1 MELKRSNPLYGLKIS
16 KKLIRQMKLSAILS
30 FAIGFS
36 SFANSYSQVEIS
48 LSVENQSIIN
58 VLDQIESDTD
68 LRFMFGSDI
77 YDFQKVISVDF
88 DKAKLNNV
96 IALIF
101 ESKLIYD
108 LKENVVVLKKSP
120 VKSANNIL
128 VKDEIIV
135 LDTNIQED
143 IVQNVIEGNVT
154 DGGGNP
160 LPGATVI
167 ELGTSNG
174 TTTDFDGNFSLAV
187 DGENPTLLFAY
198 LGFISQNI
206 VAENDS
212 KLNVALLADI
222 AGLDEVILTGYGS
235 QNKRDITSSI
245 SVLDLD
251 GVAEKANTDVGQ
263 LLQSRSAGV
272 RVVQNNGAPGRSA
285 QIFIRGISS
294 LSGNTQPLYVID
306 GVVSYSTAAIDP
318 NNIEDITVL
327 KDASAAGIYGAAGA
341 SNGVVLITTK
351 KGRTGEFKASVN
363 TYVGFSELI
372 RKIPLLGSSDLADY
386 FQDINISLTGD
397 DLSIYNDWQDLTYRQ
412 ASQTGINASISGG
425 GENGS
430 FFVGLGYLDQEGI
443 VLTSKNKRYSL
454 SINLDQKIN
463 DWLSFGT
470 HLNYTRANVR
480 VVPDDRGA
488 RFGGAISSALQTPP
502 FQAIFDENGFYT
514 VAAKNNTG
522 MENPL
527 SYIYGNDNNDVIT
540 NMVADTNFSIKLPYN
555 LTFKTQLGVILSGNR
570 YSAFRDPTLV
580 LPAKDVN
587 GQLQYNTGESDRFI
601 FDNTL
606 SYNEIFGNHKLNVVL
621 GSSTSEENLL
631 TSFQRKNNIA
641 SASIRTLN
649 TASESNLNETTKGSW
664 SLQSYFARANYT
676 YDDKYSVTASVRT
689 DGSSRIAAD
698 NRWASFKT
706 FSAGWNLS
714 NESFMQDIDVVKNL
728 KLRAGYGETGNL
740 PRGLNPYANIIIV
753 DEVAGGPSALI
764 PGRRP
769 SSQAGNSDLQWE
781 TSEQVN
787 IGLDFSILNDRIY
800 VTTDYYTKKTK
811 NMIFPLPLPTST
823 GFENKI
829 VNLDGYI
836 ENKGFEFAV
845 NASLINKGD
854 FSWNTSYNMSFN
866 NNVVKDIPDNA
877 SLRSTLLQ
885 NSGGNLTITKNGLPL
900 ASFWGYNSEGVDPA
914 TGDLIFTEN
923 DGVAGIT
930 PSDKQVIGNPMPDF
944 TYGFIN
950 EFSYKNWDLN
960 VVIDGVSG
968 NDIYNSAKQNLQAMR
983 LPENQS
989 ADIIRRWRNPGD
1001 ITDIPRATSTDSNG
1015 NSDIN
1020 SRWVEDGSYLR
1031 VRDISLSYNFDQD
1044 VLDAVNISGLRLYA
1058 NLKNWLTIT
1067 DYSGYSP
1074 EVNKNAKGT
1083 DAVTGTVINDPVA
1096 LTQGVDYGSYPQA
1109 KTFSIGLNIE
1119 F

>member
-1 MELKRSNPLYGLKIS
+1 MNFKDNMLDKRAKKSINILSIMKIS
-16 KKLIRQMKLSAILS
+16 LFLSLTMI
-30 FAIGFS
+30 FS
-36 SFANSYSQVEIS
+36 AVANNNVYSQVEIS
-48 LSVENQSIIN
+48 IEVEDQAIID
-58 VLDQIESDTD
+58 VLDKIESQTD
-68 LRFMFGSDI
+68 LRFIFGSDI
-77 YDFQKVISVDF
+77 YDFQKEISLSVENAELNTVI
-88 DKAKLNNV
+88 K
-96 IALIF
+96 LIF
-101 ESKLIYD
+101 EDKLSYN
-108 LKENVVVLKKSP
+108 LNENVVLLSKATPTSNDPPTDSKEAVE
-120 VKSANNIL
+120 
-128 VKDEIIV
+128 EIIQ
-135 LDTNIQED
+135 TTIS
-143 IVQNVIEGNVT
+143 GNVT
-154 DGGGNP
+154 DSNGNP
-160 LPGATVI
+160 LPGASVI
-167 ELGTSNG
+167 EVGTTNG
-174 TTTDFDGNFSLAV
+174 TTTDFDGNFKLDLENENATLEVSFIGFTTQRVDAISNANLNLVLA
-187 DGENPTLLFAY
+187 F
-198 LGFISQNI
+198 
-206 VAENDS
+206 
-212 KLNVALLADI
+212 DI
-222 AGLDEVILTGYGS
+222 AGLDEVVLTGYGS
-235 QNKRDITSSI
+235 QNKRDITSAI

-251 GVAEKANTDVGQ
+251 GTAEKSNTDVGQ
-263 LLQSRSAGV
+263 LIQSRSAGV
-272 RVVQNNGAPGRSA
+272 RVVQNNGRPGASP
-285 QIFIRGISS
+285 QIFVRGISS

-386 FQDINISLTGD
+386 FEDINISLTGD
-397 DLSIYNDWQDLTYRQ
+397 DLSVYNDWQDLTYQQ

-443 VLTSKNKRYSL
+443 VLTSQNKRYSL
-454 SINLDQKIN
+454 SINLDQQIN

-470 HLNYTRANVR
+470 HLNYTRANVK
-480 VVPDDRGA
+480 VVPDDMGA
-488 RFGGAISSALQTPP
+488 RYGGAISSALQTPP
-502 FQAIFDENGFYT
+502 FQPIFDENGFYT
-514 VAAKNNTG
+514 IAAKNNTG

-540 NMVADTNFSIKLPYN
+540 NMIADTNLSIKLPYN
-555 LTFKTQLGVILSGNR
+555 LTFKTQIGVILRGNR
-570 YSAFRDPTLV
+570 YSAFKDPTLV
-580 LPAKDVN
+580 LPAKDLM
-587 GQLQYNTGESDRFI
+587 GQLQYNTGESERFI

-621 GSSTSEENLL
+621 GSSMSEENIM
-631 TSFQRKNNIA
+631 TSNQTKNNIA
-641 SASIRTLN
+641 SESIRTLN

-689 DGSSRIAAD
+689 DGSSRISAD

-706 FSAGWNLS
+706 FSMGWNLS
-714 NESFMQDIDVVKNL
+714 NESFMQGIDGVKNL

-740 PRGLNPYANIIIV
+740 PRGLNSYANIVII
-753 DEVAGGPSALI
+753 DEVAGGPSELI

-787 IGLDFSILNDRIY
+787 IGLDFSILNDRVY

-823 GFENKI
+823 GFINKI

-866 NNVVKDIPDNA
+866 SNVVKGIPDNA
-877 SLRSTLLQ
+877 SIRSTQLQ
-885 NSGGNLTITKNGLPL
+885 NLGGNLTITKNDLPL

-914 TGDLIFTEN
+914 TGDLIFTDN

-930 PSDKQVIGNPMPDF
+930 PSDKQAIGNPMPDF

-960 VVIDGVSG
+960 VVIDGVYG
-968 NDIYNSAKQNLQAMR
+968 NDIYNAGKQNLQAMR
-983 LPENQS
+983 FPENQS
-989 ADIIRRWRNPGD
+989 ADIVTRWRNPGD
-1001 ITDIPRATSTDSNG
+1001 ISDIPRAIATDPNG
-1015 NSDIN
+1015 NADIN

-1031 VRDISLSYNFDQD
+1031 VRDISLSYNFENNFTEKLK
-1044 VLDAVNISGLRLYA
+1044 VSGLSIYA
-1058 NLKNWLTIT
+1058 NLKNWFTFT

-1074 EVNKNAKGT
+1074 EVNRSLGGV
-1083 DAVTGTVINDPVA
+1083 DSVA

>member
-1 MELKRSNPLYGLKIS
+1 MNFKDNMLDKRAKKSINILSIMKIS
-16 KKLIRQMKLSAILS
+16 LFLSLTMI
-30 FAIGFS
+30 FS
-36 SFANSYSQVEIS
+36 AVANNNVYSQVEIS
-48 LSVENQSIIN
+48 IEVEDQAIID
-58 VLDQIESDTD
+58 VLDKIESQTD
-68 LRFMFGSDI
+68 LRFIFGSDI
-77 YDFQKVISVDF
+77 YDFQKEISLSVENAELNTVI
-88 DKAKLNNV
+88 K
-96 IALIF
+96 LIF
-101 ESKLIYD
+101 EDKLSYN
-108 LKENVVVLKKSP
+108 LNENVVLLSKATPTSNDPPTDSKEAVE
-120 VKSANNIL
+120 
-128 VKDEIIV
+128 EIIQ
-135 LDTNIQED
+135 TTIS
-143 IVQNVIEGNVT
+143 GNVT
-154 DGGGNP
+154 DSNGNP
-160 LPGATVI
+160 LPGASVI
-167 ELGTSNG
+167 EVGTTNG
-174 TTTDFDGNFSLAV
+174 TTTDFDGNFKLDLENENATLEVSFIGFTTQRVDAISNANLNLVLA
-187 DGENPTLLFAY
+187 F
-198 LGFISQNI
+198 
-206 VAENDS
+206 
-212 KLNVALLADI
+212 DI
-222 AGLDEVILTGYGS
+222 AGLDEVVLTGYGS
-235 QNKRDITSSI
+235 QNKRDITSAI

-251 GVAEKANTDVGQ
+251 GTAEKSNTDVGQ
-263 LLQSRSAGV
+263 LIQSRSAGV
-272 RVVQNNGAPGRSA
+272 RVVQNNGRPGASP
-285 QIFIRGISS
+285 QIFVLGISS

-363 TYVGFSELI
+363 TYTGYSELI

-386 FQDINISLTGD
+386 FEDINISLTGD
-397 DLSIYNDWQDLTYRQ
+397 DLSVYNDWQDLTYQQ

-443 VLTSKNKRYSL
+443 VLTSQNKRYSL
-454 SINLDQKIN
+454 SINLDQQIN

-470 HLNYTRANVR
+470 HLNYTRANVK
-480 VVPDDRGA
+480 VVPDDMGA
-488 RFGGAISSALQTPP
+488 RYGGAISSALQTPP
-502 FQAIFDENGFYT
+502 FQPIFDENGFYT
-514 VAAKNNTG
+514 IAAKNNTG

-540 NMVADTNFSIKLPYN
+540 NMIADTNLSIKLPYN
-555 LTFKTQLGVILSGNR
+555 LTFKTQIGVILRGNR
-570 YSAFRDPTLV
+570 YSAFKDPTLV
-580 LPAKDVN
+580 LPAKDLM
-587 GQLQYNTGESDRFI
+587 GQLQYNTGESERFI

-621 GSSTSEENLL
+621 GSSMSEENIM
-631 TSFQRKNNIA
+631 TSNQTKNNIA
-641 SASIRTLN
+641 SESIRTLN

-689 DGSSRIAAD
+689 DGSSRISAD

-706 FSAGWNLS
+706 FSMGWNLS
-714 NESFMQDIDVVKNL
+714 NESFMQGIDGVKNL

-740 PRGLNPYANIIIV
+740 PRGLNSYANIVII
-753 DEVAGGPSALI
+753 DEVAGGPSELI

-787 IGLDFSILNDRIY
+787 IGLDFSILNDRVY

-823 GFENKI
+823 GFINKI

-845 NASLINKGD
+845 NASLINKVD

-866 NNVVKDIPDNA
+866 SNVVKGIPDNA
-877 SLRSTLLQ
+877 SIRSTQLQ
-885 NSGGNLTITKNGLPL
+885 NLGGNLTITKNDLPL

-914 TGDLIFTEN
+914 TGDLIFTDN
-923 DGVAGIT
+923 DGVDGIT
-930 PSDKQVIGNPMPDF
+930 PSDKQAIGNPMPDF

-960 VVIDGVSG
+960 VVIDGVYG
-968 NDIYNSAKQNLQAMR
+968 NDIYNAGKQNLQAMR
-983 LPENQS
+983 FPENQS
-989 ADIIRRWRNPGD
+989 ADIVTRWRNPGD
-1001 ITDIPRATSTDSNG
+1001 ISDIPRAIATDPNG
-1015 NSDIN
+1015 NADIN

-1031 VRDISLSYNFDQD
+1031 VRDISLSYNFENNFTEKLK
-1044 VLDAVNISGLRLYA
+1044 VSGLSIYA
-1058 NLKNWLTIT
+1058 NLKNWFTFT

-1074 EVNKNAKGT
+1074 EVNRSLGGV
-1083 DAVTGTVINDPVA
+1083 DSVA